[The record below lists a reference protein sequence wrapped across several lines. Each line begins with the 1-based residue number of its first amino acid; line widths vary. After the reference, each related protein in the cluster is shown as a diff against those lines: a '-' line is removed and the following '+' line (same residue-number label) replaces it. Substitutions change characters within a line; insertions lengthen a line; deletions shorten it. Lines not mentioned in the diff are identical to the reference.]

1 MESVCDNFLHV
12 SWSPVKRG
20 FNTNADMVT
29 DNQSDHSLMAL
40 RMMHDHIHMR
50 SYEVG
55 PQDMKINKELRQ
67 SAGKSRQCYQ

>member
-1 MESVCDNFLHV
+1 
-12 SWSPVKRG
+12 
-20 FNTNADMVT
+20 MVT

-55 PQDMKINKELRQ
+55 PQDIKINKQLRQ

>member
-1 MESVCDNFLHV
+1 
-12 SWSPVKRG
+12 
-20 FNTNADMVT
+20 MVT

-40 RMMHDHIHMR
+40 RMMYDHIHMR